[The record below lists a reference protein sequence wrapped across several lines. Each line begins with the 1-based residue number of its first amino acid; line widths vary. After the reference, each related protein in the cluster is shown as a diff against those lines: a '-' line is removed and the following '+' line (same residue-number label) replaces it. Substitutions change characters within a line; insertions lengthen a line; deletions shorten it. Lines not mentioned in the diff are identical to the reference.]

1 MRGEDPKQQAMF
13 SYVSPEERVPKDHPL
28 RPIKVM
34 VDNILANLAP
44 LFRGGAGDAGDL
56 LI

>member
-1 MRGEDPKQQAMF
+1 MF